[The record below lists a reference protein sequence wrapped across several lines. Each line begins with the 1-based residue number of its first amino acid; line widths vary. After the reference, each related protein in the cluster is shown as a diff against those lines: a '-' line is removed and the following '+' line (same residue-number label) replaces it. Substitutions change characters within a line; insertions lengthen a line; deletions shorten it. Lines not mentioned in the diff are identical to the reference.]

1 MLAEIRQEN
10 KEARREGQLEAFFLV
25 YEKIME
31 GSSSNQIAEDV
42 LEWMD
47 ELNGRPF
54 WNKESQEWDLEL

>member
-10 KEARREGQLEAFFLV
+10 KEARREGQLMAFFLV

-31 GSSSNQIAEDV
+31 GSSASQIAEDV

-47 ELNGRPF
+47 ELDGKPF
-54 WNKESQEWDLEL
+54 WNRESQEWELEL